1 LPFNFFCWLTPIVSM
16 LYGWFNITIDPLEE
30 ETEIPDMATEQSAA

>member
-1 LPFNFFCWLTPIVSM
+1 M

-30 ETEIPDMATEQSAA
+30 TVESPDMAAGHGTA

>member
-1 LPFNFFCWLTPIVSM
+1 M

-30 ETEIPDMATEQSAA
+30 EAELPDMATAEQGTA

>member
-1 LPFNFFCWLTPIVSM
+1 M

-30 ETEIPDMATEQSAA
+30 EAEIPGMVAEKGTV

>member
-1 LPFNFFCWLTPIVSM
+1 M

-30 ETEIPDMATEQSAA
+30 GAGIPDTVAEDGAV

>member
-1 LPFNFFCWLTPIVSM
+1 LPFNFFCWISPIVSM

-30 ETEIPDMATEQSAA
+30 EAAIPDTVAEDGAV

>member
-1 LPFNFFCWLTPIVSM
+1 M

-30 ETEIPDMATEQSAA
+30 EAEAPDMDAEQATA